1 MTKQF
6 LSWAKNEKE
15 VKGRICCICYQKY
28 VKNIFLQVSQVENT
42 FPQVAWVRGR
52 DGHILTVGKE
62 TFVADQRISSLYS
75 AAGIFHDDHH

>member
-6 LSWAKNEKE
+6 LSWDKNEKE
-15 VKGRICCICYQKY
+15 VKGRIYCICYQKY
-28 VKNIFLQVSQVENT
+28 VNRKIWVAWFENT

-62 TFVADQRISSLYS
+62 TFVADRRISSLYS